1 MEFQE
6 WPPSIDLYTPK
17 PPFRLFLGFPSP
29 VPTQIISGFD
39 CSIARAPIEAVFS
52 LSKIGFQEIP
62 PLFDF
67 HKPPDAV
74 PTYMT
79 SGLLTTTSI
88 AVTRPDIPP
97 GPMFLG
103 FRSCK

>member
-1 MEFQE
+1 MSEELKRPDNLSF
-6 WPPSIDLYTPK
+6 K
-17 PPFRLFLGFPSP
+17 N
-29 VPTQIISGFD
+29 
-39 CSIARAPIEAVFS
+39 APIELKEDGDTRYIEAVFS
-52 LSKIGFQEIP
+52 LSKIGSQEIP

-74 PTYMT
+74 PTYIT
-79 SGLLTTTSI
+79 SGLLITTSI